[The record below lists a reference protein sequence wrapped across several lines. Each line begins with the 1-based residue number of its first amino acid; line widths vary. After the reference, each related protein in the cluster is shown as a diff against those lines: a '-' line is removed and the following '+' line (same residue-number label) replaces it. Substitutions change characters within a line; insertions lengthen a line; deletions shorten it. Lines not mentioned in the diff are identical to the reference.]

1 MAANKRRIA
10 NWINHLIY
18 GLLIFCLG
26 GVGPLTYFDAFSPHH
41 NHPFHLSL
49 FGGAPDHHQEVHC
62 PGLDEQQHHQQQ
74 PAGSWQ
80 LKAMGESG
88 TAYTANQQTLPGF
101 ARFFQSGLSYGFLLT
116 GTELDIDPAS
126 SLSYRIPA
134 ASLTDR
140 SIGLPPPEKPPSHL
154 SHTFSVANL

>member
-1 MAANKRRIA
+1 MANKRRFV

-49 FGGAPDHHQEVHC
+49 FDSASDHHHEIHC
-62 PGLDEQQHHQQQ
+62 PGLDEQYHKHQQTT
-74 PAGSWQ
+74 GSWQ
-80 LKAMGESG
+80 LKPIGESG
-88 TAYTANQQTLPGF
+88 PAYTASQQTLPGF

-116 GTELDIDPAS
+116 GTEIVIGLANSP
-126 SLSYRIPA
+126 SYRIPA
-134 ASLTDR
+134 APLTDR
-140 SIGLPPPEKPPSHL
+140 SVGLPPPEKPPSL
-154 SHTFSVANL
+154 S